1 MSLANVCISWMLS
14 THFFSYTVEDKQW
27 NFKTKRPKYTS
38 IQMYSFDKLMSLYL
52 FMKQVH
58 MSVMAENVFWIWLN
72 LNFQY
77 WIQFGFS
84 HRKNE
89 TKNIYQKSHLILKNN
104 FLKLLI
110 KQFLK
115 YFISMYAVI
124 VFLFKIKKKKII
136 Y

>member
-1 MSLANVCISWMLS
+1 MYVFPECFLLI
-14 THFFSYTVEDKQW
+14 FFSYTVEDKQW
-27 NFKTKRPKYTS
+27 NFKTKRPKHTS
-38 IQMYSFDKLMSLYL
+38 IQMYSFDKLMSRYL
-52 FMKQVH
+52 FMNQVH

-89 TKNIYQKSHLILKNN
+89 TKNIYQKSLYLILKNN

-110 KQFLK
+110 KHCFQNLLSVYMQWSFFFLK
-115 YFISMYAVI
+115 E
-124 VFLFKIKKKKII
+124 KRKK
-136 Y
+136 